1 MDLAVA
7 SSRHCRNVD
16 RTDAVRCTPAHLP
29 EYSTPVHLPEY
40 CTPVHLPESMLEP
53 HRDTIRCDALLF
65 CADVCSILMTSLLPR
80 YDLVDLG
87 RDVLA
92 RLTTPI
98 SQNFTTSLGNAS
110 TRVDAA
116 ECARSGKLYV
126 ELLMDLDTLVVG
138 EIAHRSNCP
147 TTRLYL

>member
-1 MDLAVA
+1 MPEPNQ
-7 SSRHCRNVD
+7 RC
-16 RTDAVRCTPAHLP
+16 DA
-29 EYSTPVHLPEY
+29 
-40 CTPVHLPESMLEP
+40 M
-53 HRDTIRCDALLF
+53 RCDALLV
-65 CADVCSILMTSLLPR
+65 CADVCSILMTSLLLR

-138 EIAHRSNCP
+138 EIAHRTNCP
-147 TTRLYL
+147 TPPLVVGVAVAVVWLWQFRPDATAAVMSPVCWHASSGIMLTYTQHC